1 MNYAQGEVWWGPAP
15 HKSNPAYRP
24 WLIISDSTHPFASEE
39 SIVVAM
45 TTKQHAAGIAV
56 LDDDWVRGGSDK
68 DAYVSP
74 WYVTNMKHRDIDD
87 LQGVLSETVVKKA
100 IKQLQNYTTIPDC

>member
-100 IKQLQNYTTIPDC
+100 IKQLQNYTPIPDS